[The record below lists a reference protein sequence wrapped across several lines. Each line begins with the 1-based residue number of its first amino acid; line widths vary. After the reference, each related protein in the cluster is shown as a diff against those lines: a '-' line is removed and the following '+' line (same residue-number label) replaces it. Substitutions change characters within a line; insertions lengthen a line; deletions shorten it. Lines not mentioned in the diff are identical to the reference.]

1 MEEEHFKL
9 MDSTTLSLKLQ
20 LEGDKLISFFNS
32 LTDEEFSKEIY
43 SDGELWKIKD
53 VLAHLI
59 SAEKNFLELFKN
71 IKSIGVGS
79 PEGFEINRFNNSQ
92 VKAMKT
98 YKTSDLLTSFLKA
111 RSKMSEWV
119 AQLNI
124 EDLEIKGNH
133 PAMGEAKLGEMI
145 KMVYLHNIMHQRDI
159 KEILS

>member
-53 VLAHLI
+53 VLAHLV

-71 IKSIGVGS
+71 IKSIGGGS

-124 EDLEIKGNH
+124 EDLEIKGIH
-133 PAMGEAKLGEMI
+133 PAMGEVKLGEMI